1 MVPSFFVDII
11 YKDSYVMTDYMTNYK
26 TNGFGKEDKEV
37 FL

>member
-1 MVPSFFVDII
+1 MVSLFCADITG
-11 YKDSYVMTDYMTNYK
+11 KDTYVRRNRVTKNK

>member
-1 MVPSFFVDII
+1 MVPLFFADITG
-11 YKDSYVMTDYMTNYK
+11 KGTYVMKDCMTNHK

>member
-1 MVPSFFVDII
+1 MVPSFFADITN
-11 YKDSYVMTDYMTNYK
+11 KDTYVMPERMIYYK

>member
-1 MVPSFFVDII
+1 MVPSFYVDII
-11 YKDSYVMTDYMTNYK
+11 CKGTYVMTGYMTSYK